1 MAEALTLLHGS
12 QSTIDV
18 TIESASIKCAFAR
31 WIATITRGSTRTT
44 TFCSGGWVE
53 EQPGD
58 KQLLCRLDGYAS
70 KGTSFSDPLVW
81 VTASATVSIVLT
93 ADTGCTLTFEGN
105 VFEDGIELVASNN
118 SGRGVSLRSSGAV
131 SSAWVITGS

>member
-1 MAEALTLLHGS
+1 MSLALLHGS
-12 QSTIDV
+12 NSAIDISLGGTSV
-18 TIESASIKCAFAR
+18 KCSFAR

-58 KQLLCRLDGYAS
+58 KQLLARLDGYAS
-70 KGTSFSDPLVW
+70 KGVAYSDVLVW
-81 VTASATVSIVLT
+81 VTAAASIAVVLT
-93 ADTGCTLTFEGN
+93 ADTSCTLTFQAN

-118 SGRGVSLRSSGAV
+118 SGRGVSLRSTGAV
-131 SSAWVITGS
+131 TSAWVVT